1 MKGNPYEENIP
12 NTFAPLCRKKMLSIA
27 DIIEGLRW
35 GFFKSEKLPSE
46 IKLRVNAEINRRVVI
61 FDKIMSRSVH
71 SELVNPPF
79 NGRFKRM

>member
-1 MKGNPYEENIP
+1 
-12 NTFAPLCRKKMLSIA
+12 MLSIN

-35 GFFKSEKLPSE
+35 GFFKSEHLPSE
-46 IKLRVNAEINRRVVI
+46 IKLRVHNELNRRVVI

-79 NGRFKRM
+79 NGRIKRM